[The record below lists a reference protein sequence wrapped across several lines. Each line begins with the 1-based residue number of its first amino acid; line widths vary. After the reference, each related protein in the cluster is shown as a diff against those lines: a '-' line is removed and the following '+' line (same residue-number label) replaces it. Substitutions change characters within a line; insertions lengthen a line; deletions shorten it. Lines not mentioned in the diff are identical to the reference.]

1 MPTSALNPSKLD
13 WNGGVMHLKPKIPVF
28 QDSNTP
34 FPLKPAAEVG
44 HNVLEFFFECLCGQR
59 FLLT

>member
-1 MPTSALNPSKLD
+1 MPTSALNPSKLEY
-13 WNGGVMHLKPKIPVF
+13 WNDGVMHLKPKIPVF

-44 HNVLEFFFECLCGQR
+44 YNVLEFSSECFCR
-59 FLLT
+59 